1 MSPVSNTPRWPQP
14 RPWPDGTTQSSTHAR
29 VVLVADDNR
38 ARRHWVGAALRSV
51 GYQVLECASGGELLD
66 RLGSA
71 LMNRHETIEA
81 VVTNPRMGGITGLQ
95 VLEGLER
102 AHRTT
107 PVVVMTA
114 FAADRDDIRGRNHP
128 RIEVL
133 LEPFGADELIT
144 AVVRITLR
152 RRHLDHA
159 A

>member
-1 MSPVSNTPRWPQP
+1 
-14 RPWPDGTTQSSTHAR
+14 

-38 ARRHWVGAALRSV
+38 AQRHWAGAALRSV
-51 GYQVLECASGGELLD
+51 GYDVVECASGGELLE

-114 FAADRDDIRGRNHP
+114 FAADLDDIRARNHP

-133 LEPFGADELIT
+133 VEPFGADDLIT

-152 RRHLDHA
+152 RRHVDHA